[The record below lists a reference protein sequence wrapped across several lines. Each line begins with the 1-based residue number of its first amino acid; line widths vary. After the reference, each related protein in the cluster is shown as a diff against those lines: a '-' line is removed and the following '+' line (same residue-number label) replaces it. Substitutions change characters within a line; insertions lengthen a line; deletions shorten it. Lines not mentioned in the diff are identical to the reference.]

1 MITILDTTSEFVN
14 KNYDNVATLFIQWLL
29 RPQYLQP
36 CSILINAFEIIKNGK
51 QIDYATL
58 PFVPLSFQ
66 FDETQQVKDK
76 LLKDFLYD
84 REFLL

>member
-1 MITILDTTSEFVN
+1 MIIILDTTSESVN
-14 KNYDNVATLFIQWLL
+14 KNYDNIATLFIQQLL
-29 RPQYLQP
+29 HPQCLQP
-36 CSILINAFEIIKNGK
+36 GSILINAFEIIKNGK